1 MNMRILRLLDEG
13 AVFAAAF
20 LFTFVAIPM
29 TYAEPGRPSSTTAPL
44 PQETISAVETASV
57 EESGPNLNDVEV
69 VSANGSIT
77 RKKCPHSCVDR
88 GIPKKSCKEWRSMMY
103 PDVCYVEDLSKPSQA
118 IEK

>member
-1 MNMRILRLLDEG
+1 MNMRILRLPDQGDLIA
-13 AVFAAAF
+13 AVF
-20 LFTFVAIPM
+20 LFSFVATPM
-29 TYAEPGRPSSTTAPL
+29 THAEPGIPSSTTAPL
-44 PQETISAVETASV
+44 LQETLSAVETAGV
-57 EESGPNLNDVEV
+57 EESGPNLSDVEV

-77 RKKCPHSCVDR
+77 RKRCPHSCVDR